1 MKQPFTGASDENGG
15 RKKRQQFTKIY
26 KALWKKAAEQL
37 QQEEAEQEER
47 ERDPNVV

>member
-1 MKQPFTGASDENGG
+1 MRVG
-15 RKKRQQFTKIY
+15 RKDNNLLKYTRLY
-26 KALWKKAAEQL
+26 EKKAAEQL